1 MEILRKRHEF
11 LKVAASRRKS
21 AEPGLVLQV
30 GRKTRNQTT
39 VESRVG
45 FTASRKVGNAVER
58 SRAKRRLRSLAQNIM
73 ALEAEPGR
81 DYVLVA
87 RRAILSRPYP
97 LLEQDLRRALKTT
110 AVERQA

>member
-1 MEILRKRHEF
+1 MEILKKRSEF
-11 LKVAASRRKS
+11 LEVAATRRK
-21 AEPGLVLQV
+21 AVAPGLLLQI
-30 GRKTRNQTT
+30 GPKTKAREGQ
-39 VESRVG
+39 EPRIG
-45 FTASRKVGNAVER
+45 FTASRKVGNAVAR
-58 SRAKRRLRSLAQNIM
+58 NRAKRRLRSLARSIM

-87 RRAILSRPYP
+87 RRAILLRPYP